1 MTERRPK
8 ASEVESKASG
18 QVASA
23 PGRLRPDIREVAR
36 LAGVSIATVSRAFN
50 KPDSLR
56 PETKARVLRAANQ
69 INYIPDS
76 AARALVSSRTR
87 RIGAVIPTIND
98 SIFAQFVEA
107 LQQRL
112 AEAGYALLLG
122 VSDFNST
129 AEARELR
136 GLIEGG
142 VDAVLLCGAARD
154 ESVYELLTSRGVPYL
169 NYNILRPGAAHPSIG
184 CDYRKSAF
192 KAANYLLE
200 LGHRNIALV
209 DHILERNDAAK
220 ERMAGGTEA
229 LRSHGLHVARE
240 QTYQSEY
247 SIENGRRALTYLLSH
262 NPDLSAILF
271 GNDVLAVGA
280 LLEAQRL
287 GIDVP
292 GDLSLI
298 GFDDLELA
306 AQISPGLTTIRVP
319 TDEMGHRAA
328 ENLLLRLG
336 NKEAPHTLEI
346 ETELVLRATTAPAGS
361 PPIADPEQ

>member
-18 QVASA
+18 QVASG

-122 VSDFNST
+122 VSDFNSG

-169 NYNILRPGAAHPSIG
+169 N
-184 CDYRKSAF
+184 
-192 KAANYLLE
+192 
-200 LGHRNIALV
+200 
-209 DHILERNDAAK
+209 
-220 ERMAGGTEA
+220 
-229 LRSHGLHVARE
+229 
-240 QTYQSEY
+240 
-247 SIENGRRALTYLLSH
+247 
-262 NPDLSAILF
+262 
-271 GNDVLAVGA
+271 
-280 LLEAQRL
+280 
-287 GIDVP
+287 
-292 GDLSLI
+292 
-298 GFDDLELA
+298 
-306 AQISPGLTTIRVP
+306 
-319 TDEMGHRAA
+319 
-328 ENLLLRLG
+328 
-336 NKEAPHTLEI
+336 
-346 ETELVLRATTAPAGS
+346 
-361 PPIADPEQ
+361 